1 MVGRSGGGV
10 DGGEREWAVGRLGT
24 GIVCGSSSE
33 YRVNSCVNFGPFS
46 GPELFFAHA
55 SHQTHVFFQKSTHG

>member
-1 MVGRSGGGV
+1 MGPWAQLIGLSGGQAIKRTGGKAV
-10 DGGEREWAVGRLGT
+10 GGPDGRAVGRLGT

-46 GPELFFAHA
+46 GPEFF
-55 SHQTHVFFQKSTHG
+55 